1 MTDTRPDPAALL
13 SLANREAA
21 SARRGRLKV
30 FFGMAPGVGKTYAM
44 LASAQRLAAQ
54 GHDVVIGIVETHGRT
69 ETEQQI
75 LGLDVLPRK
84 QVAYR
89 GATLDE
95 FDLDAAIARRPE
107 LLIIDELAHTNAPGQ
122 HNEKRWQ
129 DVKACLDA
137 GINVYST
144 LNVQH
149 VESLNDVVAQITG
162 VRVRETVP
170 DTVIEEADEIE
181 LVDLP
186 PDALL
191 DRLRAGK
198 VYIPEQIAA
207 AADSFFRKGNLTA
220 LRELALRRTAEW
232 VDVQVQH
239 ERARAGDGGAA
250 GVGSAGRVWAAADRI
265 LVCVGP
271 SPTSRTLLR
280 AAKRMAAGLRAE
292 LIAVFVENADRP
304 LSAAD
309 RESVTAT
316 MKLAEELGAEP
327 VTISA
332 GNRAKD
338 AAGELLAFARDR
350 NVSKVVVGKTAR
362 SRLMVLLRG
371 SFMDEVIRRSGEI
384 NVYII
389 QGEDE
394 EPSRSPPVPVASP
407 SSSPPAAAW
416 FRAAVIATTGV
427 LAATALGYPLKSSV
441 AAANIAMLY
450 LLMVAA
456 VAYWGDRRSA
466 AIAAVLGVAAF
477 DVFFVAPFGSFAISD
492 TQYLITFAAMLTVGL
507 SIAGLTARL
516 RSALETARE
525 REHRAAALY
534 ALSRELAP
542 AREEKDVAAVAV
554 RHLHDNLHADAA
566 LVGPGNDPS
575 SVNVHA
581 SAGSPDWL
589 DARERPVARWT
600 IDHAKPAG
608 AATATLPA
616 SVGYYTPVPVTV
628 GDRAAIALRTVVPL
642 TSPQRMLTE
651 ATASLVA
658 QAFDRVRLIDSR
670 EQARVEA
677 ESERLR
683 NALLSSVS
691 HDLRTPLAGIAGAA
705 STIKDAGDTLDPS
718 TRTTLIDSIVT
729 ESGRLNEL
737 IANLVFA
744 TRLDSGG
751 IDLRRE
757 WTTLEEIVGA
767 GLAPH
772 RAELTGRPLRISGL
786 SQLPMLR
793 VDNAMMPQ
801 VITNLVA
808 NALKYTP
815 TGTPV
820 SISAWIDD
828 DRLVVK
834 VADEGPGI
842 PAVESGRV
850 FDRFFRGRGGGARPL
865 ESGLSG
871 GASAGSGGGGG
882 LGLGLTIC
890 RGIIQAHGGRI
901 WAEPNHPRGAAFVF
915 SLPIEHPQPAMPA
928 KEAVA

>member
-1 MTDTRPDPAALL
+1 
-13 SLANREAA
+13 
-21 SARRGRLKV
+21 
-30 FFGMAPGVGKTYAM
+30 MAPGVGKTYAM
-44 LASAQRLAAQ
+44 LSASQRLAAQ

-84 QVAYR
+84 RVEYR

-107 LLIIDELAHTNAPGQ
+107 ILIIDELAHTNAPGQ
-122 HNEKRWQ
+122 RNEKRWQ
-129 DVKACLDA
+129 DVRACLDA

-149 VESLNDVVAQITG
+149 LESLNDIVAQITG

-170 DTVIEEADEIE
+170 DTLIEEADEIE

-198 VYIPEQIAA
+198 VYVPEQIAA

-239 ERARAGDGGAA
+239 ERARAGSTGATGAA
-250 GVGSAGRVWAAADRI
+250 TGRIWAAADRI

-280 AAKRMAAGLRAE
+280 AAKRMAAGLRAD
-292 LIAVFVENADRP
+292 LIAVFVDNDNRP
-304 LSAAD
+304 LSPAD

-316 MKLAEELGAEP
+316 MRLAEELGAES
-327 VTISA
+327 VTITA
-332 GNRAKD
+332 GNRSKD
-338 AAGELLAFARDR
+338 TAGELLAFARTR

-362 SRLMVLLRG
+362 SRLAVLLRG
-371 SFMDEVIRRSGEI
+371 SFMDEVIRRSGDI
-384 NVYII
+384 AVYII
-389 QGEDE
+389 QGEDG
-394 EPSRSPPVPVASP
+394 EPTRT
-407 SSSPPAAAW
+407 SSSPPAVPDPFPAGVW
-416 FRAAVIATTGV
+416 VRAAAVAAAGV
-427 LAATALGYPLKSSV
+427 LAATAIGYPLRTNV

-450 LLMVAA
+450 LLTVAA
-456 VAYWGDRRSA
+456 VAYWSDRRAA
-466 AIAAVLGVAAF
+466 AIASVLGVAVF
-477 DVFFVAPFGSFAISD
+477 DLLFVEPFGSFAISD
-492 TQYLITFAAMLTVGL
+492 TQYLITFVAMLTVGL

-516 RSALETARE
+516 RSAVEAARE
-525 REHRAAALY
+525 RERRATALY
-534 ALSRELAP
+534 NLSRELAS
-542 AREEKDVAAVAV
+542 ARDSASVCAVAAQ
-554 RHLHDNLHADAA
+554 HLRDNLQADVA
-566 LVGPGNDPS
+566 LVGPGADPS
-575 SVNVHA
+575 SIDTHA
-581 SAGSPDWL
+581 STGSPDWL

-600 IDHAKPAG
+600 IDNAKPAG
-608 AATATLPA
+608 AGTSTLPA
-616 SVGYYTPVPVTV
+616 SVGAYTPIPVTV
-628 GDRAAIALRTVVPL
+628 GDRAAIGLRTHRVL
-642 TSPQRMLTE
+642 TDPQRMLVE

-658 QAFDRVRLIDSR
+658 QALDRVRLIDSR

-705 STIKDAGDTLDPS
+705 STIKDAGDALDAS
-718 TRTTLIDSIVT
+718 TRSALVDSIVS
-729 ESGRLNEL
+729 ESARLNEL

-751 IDLRRE
+751 VDLRRE

-772 RAELTGRPLRISGL
+772 RAALTGRPLRITGL
-786 SQLPMLR
+786 AQLPMLR

-801 VITNLVA
+801 VIDNLVA
-808 NALKYTP
+808 NALRYTP
-815 TGTPV
+815 AGTALT
-820 SISAWIDD
+820 ISAWVDD
-828 DRLVVK
+828 DRVVVK

-842 PAVESGRV
+842 AATDAGRV
-850 FDRFFRGRGGGARPL
+850 FDRFFRGRAAAPRAGDTRPSTGA
-865 ESGLSG
+865 GT
-871 GASAGSGGGGG
+871 G

-901 WAEPNHPRGAAFVF
+901 WAEPNHPKGAAFLF

-928 KEAVA
+928 LEVAK

>member
-1 MTDTRPDPAALL
+1 MSDTRPDPAALL

-44 LASAQRLAAQ
+44 LAAAQRLAAQ

-84 QVAYR
+84 RVEYR
-89 GATLDE
+89 GAALDE

-107 LLIIDELAHTNAPGQ
+107 LLVVDELAHTNAPGGK
-122 HNEKRWQ
+122 HEKRWQ
-129 DVKACLDA
+129 DVRACLDA

-149 VESLNDVVAQITG
+149 VESLNDVVSQITG

-170 DTVIEEADEIE
+170 DTVLEEADEIE
-181 LVDLP
+181 LVDVP

-239 ERARAGDGGAA
+239 ERSRAGGTGG
-250 GVGSAGRVWAAADRI
+250 GSAGRVWAAADRI

-271 SPTSRTLLR
+271 SPSSRMLLR

-292 LIAVFVENADRP
+292 LIAVFVDNPQRP

-309 RESVTAT
+309 QERVGAT
-316 MKLAEELGAEP
+316 MKLAEDLGAEA
-327 VTISA
+327 VTVSA
-332 GNRAKD
+332 GSRAKD

-362 SRLMVLLRG
+362 SRLGVLLLG
-371 SFMDEVIRRSGEI
+371 SFMDEVIRRSGDI
-384 NVYII
+384 NVFVI
-389 QGEDE
+389 QGDDD
-394 EPSRSPPVPVASP
+394 VPAP
-407 SSSPPAAAW
+407 
-416 FRAAVIATTGV
+416 RAASAAVRPSTTLTGTAWARSLAIAIVGV
-427 LAATALGYPLKSSV
+427 LAATAVGYPLKASV

-450 LLMVAA
+450 LLTVAA
-456 VAYWGDRRSA
+456 VAYWGDRRA
-466 AIAAVLGVAAF
+466 AASAAVLGVAAF
-477 DVFFVAPFGSFAISD
+477 DILFVPPFGSFAVSD

-516 RSALETARE
+516 RSALATARE
-525 REHRAAALY
+525 RENRAAALY
-534 ALSRELAP
+534 ALSRELAA
-542 AREEKDVAAVAV
+542 ARDEPSVAAVAA
-554 RHLHDNLHADAA
+554 RHLHDGLHADAA
-566 LVGPGNDPS
+566 VLGPGPDPS
-575 SVNVHA
+575 SLDLVA
-581 SAGSPDWL
+581 FAGAPDWL
-589 DARERPVARWT
+589 DARERTVARWT
-600 IDHAKPAG
+600 IDHGKPAG
-608 AATATLPA
+608 AGTATLSA
-616 SVGYYTPVPVTV
+616 SSGRYIPVPAVI
-628 GDRAAIALRTVVPL
+628 GARAAFGLQTPLALTA
-642 TSPQRMLTE
+642 PQLMLVE
-651 ATASLVA
+651 ATASLTA
-658 QAFDRVRLIDSR
+658 QALDRVRLIDSR

-705 STIKDAGDTLDPS
+705 STIKDAGESLDPA
-718 TRTTLIDSIVT
+718 TRSVLIESIVS
-729 ESGRLNEL
+729 ESARLNEL

-744 TRLDSGG
+744 TRLDSGA

-757 WTTLEEIVGA
+757 WTTLEELVGT

-772 RAELTGRPLRISGL
+772 RGALAQRPFRVTGLAD
-786 SQLPMLR
+786 LPMLR

-801 VITNLVA
+801 VIGNLVA
-808 NALKYTP
+808 NALRHTP
-815 TGTPV
+815 AGTPI
-820 SISAWIDD
+820 SISAWVDD
-828 DRLVVK
+828 DRIIVK
-834 VADEGPGI
+834 VADEGPGV
-842 PAVESGRV
+842 ASADAARV
-850 FDRFFRGRGGGARPL
+850 FERFFRGKSSRLAD
-865 ESGLSG
+865 
-871 GASAGSGGGGG
+871 AATANTHNGGG

-890 RGIIQAHGGRI
+890 RGIVQAHGGRI
-901 WAEPNHPRGAAFVF
+901 WAEANHPRGAAFLF
-915 SLPIEHPQPAMPA
+915 SLPVERPQPMMPA
-928 KEAVA
+928 KESVA

>member
-1 MTDTRPDPAALL
+1 MSDTRPDPAALL

-44 LASAQRLAAQ
+44 LAATQRLAAQ

-84 QVAYR
+84 RVEYR

-107 LLIIDELAHTNAPGQ
+107 LLVIDELAHTNAPGLR
-122 HNEKRWQ
+122 NEKRWQ
-129 DVKACLDA
+129 DVRACLDA

-149 VESLNDVVAQITG
+149 VESLNDVVAQIAG

-170 DTVIEEADEIE
+170 DTVLEEADEIE
-181 LVDLP
+181 LVDVP

-207 AADSFFRKGNLTA
+207 AVDSAGGFFRRGNLAA

-232 VDVQVQH
+232 VDVQLQH
-239 ERARAGDGGAA
+239 ERSRIGGAPGGA
-250 GVGSAGRVWAAADRI
+250 AGRVWAAADRI

-271 SPTSRTLLR
+271 SPSSRTLLR
-280 AAKRMAAGLRAE
+280 AAKRMAAGLRADM
-292 LIAVFVENADRP
+292 IAVFVDNPQRP
-304 LSAAD
+304 LGPSD
-309 RESVTAT
+309 RERVGVT
-316 MKLAEELGAEP
+316 MKLAEDLGAEA
-327 VTISA
+327 VTIGA
-332 GNRAKD
+332 GTGGRARD
-338 AAGELLAFARDR
+338 AAGALLAFARDR

-362 SRLMVLLRG
+362 SRLAVLLLG
-371 SFMDEVIRRSGEI
+371 SFMDEVIRRSGDI
-384 NVYII
+384 NVYVI
-389 QGEDE
+389 QGDDDAPQPGSAPPPPQTP
-394 EPSRSPPVPVASP
+394 PSG
-407 SSSPPAAAW
+407 AAW
-416 FRAAVIATTGV
+416 ARSLAIALAGV
-427 LAATALGYPLKSSV
+427 TAATAVGYPLKSSV

-466 AIAAVLGVAAF
+466 AVSALLGVAAF
-477 DVFFVAPFGSFAISD
+477 DILFVPPFGSFAVSD

-516 RSALETARE
+516 RNAVETARE
-525 REHRAAALY
+525 RENRAAALY
-534 ALSRELAP
+534 ALSRELAA
-542 AREEKDVAAVAV
+542 ARDEPSVAAVTA
-554 RHLHDNLHADAA
+554 RHLHDGLRADAVV
-566 LVGPGNDPS
+566 LGPGPDPS
-575 SVNVHA
+575 TLNTLA
-581 SAGSPDWL
+581 AAGTPDWL
-589 DARERPVARWT
+589 DTKERPVARWT
-600 IDHAKPAG
+600 IDHGKPAG
-608 AATATLPA
+608 AGTATLPA
-616 SVGYYTPVPVTV
+616 SVARYVPVPAGV
-628 GDRAAIALRTVVPL
+628 GDRAALGLRTQAPL
-642 TSPQRMLTE
+642 NPAQVMLAE
-651 ATASLVA
+651 AVASLA
-658 QAFDRVRLIDSR
+658 GQALDRVRLIDSR

-705 STIKDAGDTLDPS
+705 STIKDAGETLDPA
-718 TRTTLIDSIVT
+718 TRALLIDSIVG
-729 ESGRLNEL
+729 ESARLNEL

-744 TRLDSGG
+744 TRLDAEGGG

-757 WTTLEEIVGA
+757 WTTVEEIVGA

-772 RAELTGRPLRISGL
+772 RDALAKRPFRVTGLAD
-786 SQLPMLR
+786 LPMLR

-801 VITNLVA
+801 VITNLIA
-808 NALKYTP
+808 NALRHTP
-815 TGTPV
+815 AGTPIAV
-820 SISAWIDD
+820 SAWVDD
-828 DRLVVK
+828 DRVVVK
-834 VADEGPGI
+834 VADEGPGV
-842 PAVESGRV
+842 PSADSAKV
-850 FDRFFRGRGGGARPL
+850 FERFFRGKTARLTDAAPTTDQAGRGD
-865 ESGLSG
+865 
-871 GASAGSGGGGG
+871 GG

-890 RGIIQAHGGRI
+890 RGIVQAHGGRI
-901 WAEPNHPRGAAFVF
+901 WAEANHPRGAAFLF
-915 SLPIEHPQPAMPA
+915 SLPIERPQPIMPA
-928 KEAVA
+928 REAVA